1 MPASQK
7 TGKIF
12 YRLRP
17 AREGQPP
24 FLDIRLPGGTIIRQ
38 VDEALHRKALSNAAK
53 TLKERLDR

>member
-17 AREGQPP
+17 AKEGQPP
-24 FLDIRLPGGTIIRQ
+24 FVDIRLPGGTIIRQ

-53 TLKERLDR
+53 TLKERLGR

>member
-24 FLDIRLPGGTIIRQ
+24 FVDIRLSGGTIIRQ

-53 TLKERLDR
+53 TLTERLDR

>member
-24 FLDIRLPGGTIIRQ
+24 FVDMRLPGGTIIRQ

-53 TLKERLDR
+53 TLKERLGR

>member
-1 MPASQK
+1 MPASPK
-7 TGKIF
+7 SGKIF

-24 FLDIRLPGGTIIRQ
+24 FVDIRLPGGTIVRQ

-53 TLKERLDR
+53 TLKERLGG

>member
-24 FLDIRLPGGTIIRQ
+24 FVDIRLPGGTIIRQ

-53 TLKERLDR
+53 TLKERLGR

>member
-24 FLDIRLPGGTIIRQ
+24 FVDIRLPGGTIIRH

>member
-24 FLDIRLPGGTIIRQ
+24 FVDIRLPGGTIVRQ

>member
-24 FLDIRLPGGTIIRQ
+24 FVDIRLPGGTIIRQ

>member
-7 TGKIF
+7 ARGIF

-24 FLDIRLPGGTIIRQ
+24 FVDIRLPGGTIIRQ

-53 TLKERLDR
+53 TLKERLGR

>member
-1 MPASQK
+1 MPASRK
-7 TGKIF
+7 SSKVF

-24 FLDIRLPGGTIIRQ
+24 FVDIRLPGGTIIRQ
-38 VDEALHRKALSNAAK
+38 VDEALHRKALYNAAK